1 MQCMSQ
7 PDDAHIRLH
16 SNFIHF
22 KGGMNLNRLFCFTLK
37 KQRQIACKIGTRAV
51 TTLCLSRDS

>member
-22 KGGMNLNRLFCFTLK
+22 KDGMNLNRLFCFTLK
-37 KQRQIACKIGTRAV
+37 NKDRLRVKLELVQ
-51 TTLCLSRDS
+51 

>member
-37 KQRQIACKIGTRAV
+37 KKQRQLVKLELV
-51 TTLCLSRDS
+51 Q

>member
-37 KQRQIACKIGTRAV
+37 KKQRQLVKLELVQWLPFA
-51 TTLCLSRDS
+51 